1 MRKQQQQQQ
10 QQEPQKRVLALSGA
24 AQLAAQQAQKE
35 RDEQIL
41 KYAGFEALGTATA
54 IRKAEQELYR
64 RHEQA
69 LQVRGNSGMMRF
81 QTRKWPADTVLHTP
95 DLRCS
100 PAGEGSARIGR
111 PIVDSGER
119 CARGHV
125 GYATR
130 QSSQAYQ

>member
-41 KYAGFEALGTATA
+41 KYAGFEELGTALA

-69 LQVRGNSGMMRF
+69 LQVRGNSGTLRF
-81 QTRKWPADTVLHTP
+81 QTRKWPADTVLRTP
-95 DLRCS
+95 DFRRRL
-100 PAGEGSARIGR
+100 AGERSARISH
-111 PIVDSGER
+111 PVVDSGER

-125 GYATR
+125 GYAAR
-130 QSSQAYQ
+130 QSSQAHQ